1 MADNNQ
7 QGFRQTYQ
15 ETGKLSSGG
24 GPEDNQLDAGPSGSK
39 RPNNAVKGKPA
50 RSSKVGPDKNLK
62 DIGGGN
68 FYWFKGGNLHN
79 LALVRLWRTLYQKQ

>member
-1 MADNNQ
+1 MADNNL

-24 GPEDNQLDAGPSGSK
+24 GPGEKTIDAGPSGSK
-39 RPNNAVKGKPA
+39 RNNNWKIGAAQCKLTKDK
-50 RSSKVGPDKNLK
+50 KVGPDKNLK

-68 FYWFKGGNLHN
+68 FY
-79 LALVRLWRTLYQKQ
+79 

>member
-1 MADNNQ
+1 MADKNL

-24 GPEDNQLDAGPSGSK
+24 GPGEKTIDAGPSGSH
-39 RPNNAVKGKPA
+39 RDNNWKIGAKQAKLTKP
-50 RSSKVGPDKNLK
+50 SKVGPGKNLK

-68 FYWFKGGNLHN
+68 FY
-79 LALVRLWRTLYQKQ
+79 